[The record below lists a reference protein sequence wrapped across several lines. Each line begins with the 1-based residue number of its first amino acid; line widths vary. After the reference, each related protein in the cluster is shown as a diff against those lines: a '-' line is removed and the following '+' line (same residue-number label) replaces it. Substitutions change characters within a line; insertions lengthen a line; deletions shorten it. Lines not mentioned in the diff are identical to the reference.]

1 MKNSACLGFWQQVRP
16 AINLV
21 VVVAGLGYFV
31 DLFHITLFGVVR
43 ISSFKDLGITDPSE
57 LMQAGVLSY
66 NAQMI
71 GMMIGGIFWGILG
84 DKIGRY
90 IILTVPIVIYSLG
103 SIANVFV
110 QDATAYAICRFITGI
125 GLAGELGA
133 AITLVSETLP
143 KEIRGIGTT
152 IVATLGLLGAVF
164 AGLFGQMLYW
174 KTAYVIAGLM
184 GFVLLAIRLKVLD
197 RAIVDKHK
205 STQSN
210 RGNFRLLF
218 DRERGFKYIKC
229 ILVGVPVYYIT
240 GVMFTFAP
248 ELTRNMNIQGPVTA
262 GNTILWGTI
271 GLTTGDFV
279 SGLLSQLLKSRNK
292 AVMACLFA
300 AFIGSIIYL
309 NLTGV
314 TPFWINFM
322 CFFIGTAAGYWA
334 VLVTLAAEQFGT
346 NIRAT
351 VATTVPNFVRGAAA
365 LVVFLF
371 AHLNNYIGI
380 VPSASLIGAILFGL
394 ALLSLWT
401 LEETF
406 GRDLNFEEVTNQQQ
420 QSKAQTF

>member
-1 MKNSACLGFWQQVRP
+1 
-16 AINLV
+16 
-21 VVVAGLGYFV
+21 
-31 DLFHITLFGVVR
+31 
-43 ISSFKDLGITDPSE
+43 
-57 LMQAGVLSY
+57 
-66 NAQMI
+66 
-71 GMMIGGIFWGILG
+71 
-84 DKIGRY
+84 
-90 IILTVPIVIYSLG
+90 
-103 SIANVFV
+103 
-110 QDATAYAICRFITGI
+110 
-125 GLAGELGA
+125 
-133 AITLVSETLP
+133 
-143 KEIRGIGTT
+143 
-152 IVATLGLLGAVF
+152 
-164 AGLFGQMLYW
+164 MLYW

-248 ELTRNMNIQGPVTA
+248 ELTRNMNIQGTVTA

-300 AFIGSIIYL
+300 ASIGSVIYL
-309 NLTGV
+309 NLNGV

>member
-1 MKNSACLGFWQQVRP
+1 MIKSGRIGFWQQIRP
-16 AINLV
+16 AMNLV

-31 DLFHITLFGVVR
+31 DLFHLTLFGVVR
-43 ISSFKDLGITDPSE
+43 ISSFQDLGIVDPEE

-71 GMMIGGIFWGILG
+71 GMMIGGIFWGIIG

-90 IILTVPIVIYSLG
+90 IILTLPIVIYSLG
-103 SIANVFV
+103 SFANIYA
-110 QDATAYAICRFITGI
+110 QDATSYAICRFITGI

-174 KTAYVIAGLM
+174 KTAYVTAALM
-184 GFVLLAIRLKVLD
+184 GLILLIVRLKVLD
-197 RAIVDKHK
+197 RSVVDTNK

-218 DRERGFKYIKC
+218 DRMRGLRYIKC

-248 ELTRNMNIQGPVTA
+248 ELTRSMNIQGTVTA

-279 SGLLSQLLKSRNK
+279 SGMLSQLLKSRNK
-292 AVMACLFA
+292 AVMVCLLA
-300 AFIGSIIYL
+300 AFAGSAIYL
-309 NLTGV
+309 NLSGV

-322 CFFIGTAAGYWA
+322 CFVIGAAAGYWA

-371 AHLNNYIGI
+371 AHLKIYLGI
-380 VPSASLIGAILFGL
+380 IPAASLIGAILFGV
-394 ALLSLWT
+394 ALLSLYT

-406 GRDLNFEEVTNQQQ
+406 GRDLNFEEITTLNPLR
-420 QSKAQTF
+420 